1 MFGTDNEQKNEH
13 CIQNEFTE
21 EFDHK
26 PILIS
31 IPKIEPIYPSATD
44 LIEDTPNVVSI

>member
-1 MFGTDNEQKNEH
+1 MFDNGQKNEH
-13 CIQNEFTE
+13 CKEDEIIE

-31 IPKIEPIYPSATD
+31 IPKIEPIYPSTTD
-44 LIEDTPNVVSI
+44 LIEDTPNVVSR